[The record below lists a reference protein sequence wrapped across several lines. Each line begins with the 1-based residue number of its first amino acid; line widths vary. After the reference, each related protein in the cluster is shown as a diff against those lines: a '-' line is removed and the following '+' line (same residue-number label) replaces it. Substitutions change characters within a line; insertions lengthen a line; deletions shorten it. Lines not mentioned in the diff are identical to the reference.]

1 MFKNIVLKV
10 ENLFKKYN
18 NFEYSYIS
26 EDYWQ
31 GFNDDINIIISNKNN
46 KIIINILN
54 IDDESILYEEI
65 NNNIDEI
72 LNKLIKIIIINN

>member
-10 ENLFKKYN
+10 EDLLKNYN

-31 GFNDDINIIISNKNN
+31 GFNDDINIIINNKNN

-54 IDDESILYEEI
+54 IDDETILYEEI

-72 LNKLIKIIIINN
+72 LNKLIKIITIN

>member
-10 ENLFKKYN
+10 EDLLKNYN

-31 GFNDDINIIISNKNN
+31 GFNDDTNIIISNKNN

-54 IDDESILYEEI
+54 IDDETILYEEI

-72 LNKLIKIIIINN
+72 LNKLIKIITIN